1 VNEVIKVELEVNPK
15 PRKIRIVTG
24 THLEVER
31 QVNEL
36 ADDYAVNA
44 WSLWSHE
51 GEARVTA
58 VLLHGSIY
66 RQAAIA
72 ATSAPG
78 NGRR

>member
-1 VNEVIKVELEVNPK
+1 MEITPSGK
-15 PRKIRIVTG
+15 PPPIRIVTG
-24 THLEVER
+24 TCADVER
-31 QVNEL
+31 QVNAL

-51 GEARVTA
+51 GVGMATA
-58 VLLHGSIY
+58 VMLHGSIY

-72 ATSAPG
+72 SGVPAS